1 MHRSLPGSSLHGDSP
16 SKTVGV
22 GFLALL
28 QGIFPTERSNPGL
41 PHWRVILYSLS
52 HQGNSRILMWVA
64 YLFSR
69 GSSWPRNQ
77 TTVSCI
83 ADRFRKQNCFI
94 FYTSAL
100 LKTTM
105 LSPLS
110 GLTRKLNVFISPLH
124 FSKKHLY
131 CWSCSWCQLSCC
143 IFLCALFTEPMVGKV
158 QAKRLE

>member
-1 MHRSLPGSSLHGDSP
+1 MDYSLPGSPVHGDSP
-16 SKTVGV
+16 GRNTGV
-22 GFLALL
+22 GCHALL

-41 PHWRVILYSLS
+41 PHCRLILYSLS
-52 HQGNSRILMWVA
+52 HQGNSRILVWVA

-94 FYTSAL
+94 FYMSAL
-100 LKTTM
+100 LKTIV
-105 LSPLS
+105 LPALS
-110 GLTRKLNVFISPLH
+110 GLTCKLNVFISPLH

-131 CWSCSWCQLSCC
+131 CWSCSWRQLSCC
-143 IFLCALFTEPMVGKV
+143 LHSLLSPG
-158 QAKRLE
+158 